1 VAEPKETIELTGSPG
16 GRGEAPAG
24 ASEELPPVFGRYRV
38 ERLLGRGGMGSV
50 YLAHDTQLN
59 RPVALKIPRLVP
71 GESDKHLARLQREA
85 LSVAALRHP
94 NICPV
99 YDAGQEGGIYYLAMA
114 YIQGRSLSEYLRTSK
129 PQSER
134 AAALTVCKIARG
146 LQEAHRARILHRDLK
161 PANIMIDVRGE
172 PIVMDFGLAHRLSDR
187 SQGRLTKEG
196 VIVGTPE
203 YMAPETFDS
212 QATIGP
218 ASDVYSLGVVLY
230 EILTQQCP
238 FQGSTVG
245 VVGQILHSEPPP
257 IESLRPK
264 TSPEMARICRTAM
277 AKNPAERFG
286 SMKEFGDALSSFI
299 RGRSAALAAETLP
312 ELTDIDERLL
322 TAPLASLGPGKTLPS
337 SQAFDLPPHLRWII
351 GAAVVVVL
359 LVMTLVIL
367 ANLVSGP
374 AAP

>member
-1 VAEPKETIELTGSPG
+1 VAEPKETIEVTGGVARGSG
-16 GRGEAPAG
+16 GA
-24 ASEELPPVFGRYRV
+24 ASEELPAVFGRYRV

-59 RPVALKIPRLVP
+59 RPVALKIPRQAP
-71 GESDKHLARLQREA
+71 GESEKHLARLQREA

-114 YIQGRSLSEYLRTSK
+114 YIKGRSLSEYLKASK

-134 AAALTVCKIARG
+134 AAALTVCKIARA
-146 LQEAHRARILHRDLK
+146 LEEAHRSRILHRDLK

-187 SQGRLTKEG
+187 SDRLTKEG

-218 ASDVYSLGVVLY
+218 ASDIYSLGVVLY

-245 VVGQILHSEPPP
+245 VVGQILHSEPPA

-264 TSPEMARICRTAM
+264 TSPEMARICRVAM

-299 RGRSAALAAETLP
+299 RGKSAALAAESLP
-312 ELTDIDERLL
+312 ELTDIDDKLL
-322 TAPLASLGPGKTLPS
+322 TAPLASLGTGKTLPS
-337 SQAFDLPPHLRWII
+337 SQRFELPAHLWWII
-351 GAAVVVVL
+351 GAAAAAL
-359 LVMTLVIL
+359 LLIVGLMFL
-367 ANLVSGP
+367 ASRGN
-374 AAP
+374 

>member
-1 VAEPKETIELTGSPG
+1 VAEPKETIEVTASTASGSG
-16 GRGEAPAG
+16 AA
-24 ASEELPPVFGRYRV
+24 ASEELPAVFGRYRV

-50 YLAHDTQLN
+50 YLAHDQQLN
-59 RPVALKIPRLVP
+59 RPVALKIPRLEP
-71 GESDKHLARLQREA
+71 GKSEKYLARLKSEA

-99 YDAGQEGGIYYLAMA
+99 YDAGEIDGVHYLAMA
-114 YIQGRSLSEYLRTSK
+114 YIQGRSLSEYLKTSK

-134 AAALTVCKIARG
+134 AAALSVCKIARA
-146 LQEAHRARILHRDLK
+146 LEEAHRSRILHRDLK

-203 YMAPETFDS
+203 YMAPETFDR

-218 ASDVYSLGVVLY
+218 ASDIYSLGVVLY

-257 IESLRPK
+257 VESLRPK

-312 ELTDIDERLL
+312 DLTDIDERLL
-322 TAPLASLGPGKTLPS
+322 SGPLPSLGPGKTLPS
-337 SQAFDLPPHLRWII
+337 SQAFDLPPHVRWII
-351 GAAVVVVL
+351 GAAVVVLL
-359 LVMTLVIL
+359 LVVTLVIL
-367 ANLVSGP
+367 ANLG
-374 AAP
+374 